1 MNPYL
6 YKKLI
11 LNTFS
16 VQKFA
21 TLTQKYISLAILAVA
36 LLNMFFPHVLQAVG
50 DSQLKNMLVP
60 ANLSQNEVVTEYDSD
75 DYPNQLPLSESLP
88 ARYEVYVDATA
99 YNSLEAQTDDT
110 PCITA
115 NGFDVCEHGIENIIA
130 TNYLPLGAKVRFPD
144 LYGDKIFYNM
154 DRMNS
159 RYYQRVDFWM
169 LERSDAIAF
178 GLKRIRMEVL

>member
-6 YKKLI
+6 YKKFI

-16 VQKFA
+16 IQKLA
-21 TLTQKYISLAILAVA
+21 SLTQKYISVAILSLAFA
-36 LLNMFFPHVLQAVG
+36 NMLFPQAINAVG
-50 DSQLKNMLVP
+50 DSSLKNMLVP
-60 ANLSQNEVVTEYDSD
+60 VNLGNVESTYEYDSK
-75 DYPNQLPLSESLP
+75 DYPNPLPISASVP

-130 TNYLPLGAKVRFPD
+130 TNYLPLGARVRFPD

-169 LERSDAIAF
+169 LERPDAIAF